1 MKKAFVLRVSTLMS
15 SVDTPL
21 RFGSDNEV
29 VIPMAVVDE
38 LQIYEGKP
46 EKKKIANGILHYL
59 ESFDIKKLTTCG
71 VKQSNGS
78 ILKIATNYH
87 DVEVSVGNLSE
98 TDKRVFQVCLGMM
111 KNEPNKKVILVS
123 KNAAIRIKAATLDI
137 LAEDFK
143 DDLFPVLSEQY
154 TARQTVF
161 VKSEEINHFYKEGFI
176 ELSKVHGYEKIEWTL
191 NMFVEVQEIGGQ
203 HKVIGRYDGTRI
215 VDLSIEPAQYPY
227 GIMAKN
233 SGQKMLIEC
242 LMKDWKEVPLVIV
255 KGDAGTGK
263 TYCSLAAALQGYDDN
278 VYERILVATPTET
291 VGNEKL
297 GFLPGDIEKK
307 VSPYLGGIKD
317 NLSQLINGKK
327 KKKKDEPR
335 ENGEYLF
342 ERGILEVQPI
352 GFLRGRTI
360 VNTIFIIDE
369 TQNVDPGDIKS
380 IVTRSAEGS
389 KFIFLGD
396 PTQVD
401 NPKLNE
407 RYNGLVYISEK
418 MKGDP
423 LCMQVS
429 FNPTENVRSELS
441 KRASQIL

>member
-1 MKKAFVLRVSTLMS
+1 MKKAFVLRGSTLIS
-15 SVDTPL
+15 SIDTPL

-38 LQIYEGKP
+38 LQSYEGKP

-71 VKQSNGS
+71 VKQANGS

-87 DVEVSVGNLSE
+87 DVEIGLSNLSE
-98 TDKRVFQVCLGMM
+98 TDRRVFQVCLGIM
-111 KNEPNKKVILVS
+111 KDEPDKKVVLVS
-123 KNAAIRIKAATLDI
+123 KNAVIRIKAAI
-137 LAEDFK
+137 LGITAEDFK
-143 DDLFPVLSEQY
+143 DDLFPVLNEQY
-154 TARQTVF
+154 KGRETVF
-161 VKSEEINHFYKEGFI
+161 VSPEEINHFYKEGYI
-176 ELSKVHGYEKIEWTL
+176 ELSKVQGWEKINWTM
-191 NMFVEVQEIGGQ
+191 NMFVEVQNKVTK
-203 HKVIGRYDGTRI
+203 HKVIGRFDGTKI
-215 VDLSIEPAQYPY
+215 VPLSIEPVKYPY

-233 SGQKMLIEC
+233 AAQHMLIEC
-242 LMKDWKEVPLVIV
+242 LMKDWKEAPLVIV

-263 TYCSLAAALQGYDDN
+263 TFCSLAAALQGFDDD
-278 VYERILVATPTET
+278 VYERILVATPSET

-317 NLSQLINGKK
+317 NLAILINGKRK
-327 KKKKDEPR
+327 KSKNEPR

-342 ERGILEVQPI
+342 ERGIVEVQPI

-369 TQNVDPGDIKS
+369 TQNIDPGDIKS

-389 KFIFLGD
+389 KFVFLGD

-407 RYNGLVYISEK
+407 RYNGLVYLSEK
-418 MKGDP
+418 MKGNP
-423 LCMQVS
+423 LCWQVS
-429 FNPTENVRSELS
+429 FDSEENVRSELS
-441 KRASQIL
+441 KIAGQIL

>member
-1 MKKAFVLRVSTLMS
+1 MKKAFVLRVSTLIS
-15 SVDTPL
+15 SVDSPL

-38 LQIYEGKP
+38 LQSYEAKP

-78 ILKIATNYH
+78 NLKIATNYH
-87 DVEVSVGNLSE
+87 DIEVNTSNLSE
-98 TDKRVFQVCLGMM
+98 TDRRVFQVCLGIM
-111 KNEPNKKVILVS
+111 KNEPNKKVVLVS
-123 KNAAIRIKAATLDI
+123 KNAAIRIKAETLGI
-137 LAEDFK
+137 AAEDFK

-176 ELSKVHGYEKIEWTL
+176 ELSKVRGCEKIDWIL

-203 HKVIGRYDGTRI
+203 HKVIGRYDGSRI
-215 VDLSIEPAQYPY
+215 VDLSIQPAQYPY

-278 VYERILVATPTET
+278 VYERILVASPTET

-297 GFLPGDIEKK
+297 GFLPGDLEKK

-327 KKKKDEPR
+327 NKKKDEPR

-418 MKGDP
+418 MKGNP
-423 LCMQVS
+423 LCWQVS

-441 KRASQIL
+441 KVASQIL